1 VPRRTLEYGSWPGH
15 DQVWLLRA
23 ALLDGDEAR
32 DAWHQWSHRV
42 DLDAIEAGS
51 FRLLPLLYRNM
62 RRLGID
68 SPVLGRIQGVVRHT
82 WYKNHLVV
90 GRLAD
95 LLRECRAA
103 GLPTMVL
110 KGIPLAIRYYGAL
123 SWRPMADADLLV
135 PARRAVEALPIVRAA
150 GWRSMV
156 EPVVWPP
163 RCTASCAFVNDLA
176 VELDLHDHVLQ
187 ESVGASADDE
197 FWAAAEPIEV
207 GGEMT
212 SALGPADQLLH
223 TIAHGF
229 RRSTVSPVRWVADA
243 TMVIRGA
250 GERLSWDRLVAQTR
264 ARRLS
269 RIVARSLR
277 YLVDTI
283 QVPIPETAIGA
294 LESTPASMIERVE
307 CWARA
312 EPGAARFVA
321 EGWCDYARARAR
333 TDDWL
338 GPLGLARYLRDRLR
352 VPSLWRV
359 PGAAASVIVSTA
371 LTSTPWAPR
380 PRR

>member
-1 VPRRTLEYGSWPGH
+1 VPRRSLEYGCWPAD

-32 DAWHQWSHRV
+32 HAWHRWTQSV
-42 DLDAIEAGS
+42 DLDTIEAGS
-51 FRLLPLLYRNM
+51 LRLLPILYRNM
-62 RRLGID
+62 RRLDID
-68 SPVLGRIQGVVRHT
+68 SPALGRIQGVVRQT

-110 KGIPLAIRYYGAL
+110 KGVPVAIRYYGDL
-123 SWRPMADADLLV
+123 SLRPMADADLLV
-135 PARRAVEALPIVRAA
+135 PAVRALEALPLVRAA
-150 GWRSMV
+150 GWRPMV
-156 EPVVWPP
+156 VPIVWPP
-163 RCTASCAFVNDLA
+163 RWTASCAFVNDLA
-176 VELDLHDHVLQ
+176 VELDLHDHVMQ
-187 ESVGASADDE
+187 EGVGAADDDE

-212 SALGPADQLLH
+212 MALGPADQLLH
-223 TIAHGF
+223 TIVHGF

-250 GERLSWDRLVAQTR
+250 GERLSWDRLIAQAR
-264 ARRLS
+264 RRRLS

-277 YLVDTI
+277 YLVDAI
-283 QVPIPETAIGA
+283 QVAIPEAAMSA
-294 LESTPASMIERVE
+294 LESTPSSIVERVE
-307 CWARA
+307 CWARTK
-312 EPGAARFVA
+312 PGAARLVA

-338 GPLGLARYLRDRLR
+338 GALGAARYLRDRLR
-352 VPSLWRV
+352 TPSLWRV
-359 PGAAASVIVSTA
+359 PGAAASIIASA
-371 LTSTPWAPR
+371 ARTSTP
-380 PRR
+380 RRRG